1 MTTKHATSP
10 MRKVLA
16 GITLA
21 GALSMPYAGVATATG
36 DSGQRAGRGSGVVT
50 SSDNGG
56 GGDRDKGGNRAEGN
70 GRAGGDDNAR
80 TTVAGLQAV
89 CQEKIARRLTDLDR
103 LEAKLAEKPDV
114 ATPAHAAVITLIVA
128 EARTGLR
135 ALGTEIGAATT
146 IDALKPLCARIVTDL
161 RIYALRIPQAGL
173 VLAADA
179 LVAKQATFATLRTK
193 LETAIAARATREN
206 AAAVAALL
214 VEFDQHV
221 ATMAAT
227 AAAVPEPVLALTP
240 ADYNADRS
248 VLKPFVAATKDARS
262 EAKLAAKT
270 ARKILH
276 LLAGG
281 VEGEDDHGPHDGV
294 AAPTSSPTRPPGR

>member
-1 MTTKHATSP
+1 

-21 GALSMPYAGVATATG
+21 GALTVPFAGVAAATG
-36 DSGQRAGRGSGVVT
+36 DGGQRAGRGSGEVT
-50 SSDNGG
+50 SSDKGG
-56 GGDRDKGGNRAEGN
+56 GGDRGDKGANRAESK
-70 GRAGGDDNAR
+70 GRSGGDDAAR
-80 TTVAGLQAV
+80 TTVAGLRAA
-89 CQEKIARRLTDLDR
+89 CQEQIARRLTDLDR
-103 LEAKLAEKPDV
+103 LEAKLADRADV
-114 ATPAHAAVITLIVA
+114 VTPEHAAAITAIVA
-128 EARTGLR
+128 DARTGLT
-135 ALGTEIGAATT
+135 ALSTEIGASTT
-146 IDALKPLCARIVTDL
+146 IDALKPRCARIVTDF

-193 LETAIAARATREN
+193 LVTAIAEGATPEN

-214 VEFDQHV
+214 AEFDQHV
-221 ATMAAT
+221 ATMATT

-248 VLKPFVAATKDARS
+248 VLKPFVSATKDARS

-276 LLAGG
+276 LLAGD
-281 VEGEDDHGPHDGV
+281 VEDEDDHGPHDGRGG
-294 AAPTSSPTRPPGR
+294 SDK